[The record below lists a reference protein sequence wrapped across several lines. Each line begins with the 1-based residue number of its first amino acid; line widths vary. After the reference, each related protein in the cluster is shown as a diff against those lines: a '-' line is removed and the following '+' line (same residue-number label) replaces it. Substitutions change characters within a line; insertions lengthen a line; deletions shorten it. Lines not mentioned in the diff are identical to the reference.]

1 MPRRSTALT
10 RYLRETGMKVSRNVQ
25 DLFGTTEAAVV
36 TQLDPTPNH
45 EGVARNVG
53 QTGAEQRRSGKG
65 DHIAPRGR
73 RGRD

>member
-10 RYLRETGMKVSRNVQ
+10 RYLRETGMNVSRNVQ

-36 TQLDPTPNH
+36 SQLDPTPNR
-45 EGVARNVG
+45 EGAYSG
-53 QTGAEQRRSGKG
+53 SPTPAEQRRSRKG
-65 DHIAPRGR
+65 DHMSPRGR

>member
-10 RYLRETGMKVSRNVQ
+10 RYLRETGMNVSRNVQ

-36 TQLDPTPNH
+36 SQPDPMPNH
-45 EGVARNVG
+45 EGVARTVG
-53 QTGAEQRRSGKG
+53 QTTDAGRRAGRSERRPG
-65 DHIAPRGR
+65 RGR

>member
-10 RYLRETGMKVSRNVQ
+10 RYLRETGMNVSRNVQ

-36 TQLDPTPNH
+36 SQLDPTPNRQGANS
-45 EGVARNVG
+45 EM
-53 QTGAEQRRSGKG
+53 QTLDRDHRSGKG
-65 DHIAPRGR
+65 DRRPGRGR